1 MQAPDLHLT
10 TEDIEPERVLDYL
23 VRTPTDADLLGH
35 LKSRMPVLL
44 RGSRGSG
51 KSLLLRS
58 AQQEMLGRLSVE
70 KVLPVYTSFMNTPL
84 IKVNGP
90 EQFLPWM
97 IVTIANSIVRAAQDQ
112 GLSIPATAALNAI
125 GARPRQG
132 GRRSRLEEIQN
143 MLENAWRKPKSAR
156 HGIKVPD
163 AAVLVEAVRD
173 LCKNTRLKR
182 IALLIDEAVQV
193 FVPDQQRQFFT
204 LMRDLRSPHMT
215 VKAAIYPG
223 VTSFGYTFQSGHDAT
238 IVSVDRDV
246 TEKNYVHSMREIIV
260 RQDESLAKKLSVHG
274 DLLDML
280 ALAATGNPRMF
291 LTTLSAAAPLSR
303 QSCEGVL
310 KKSYREDIWQKH
322 NGLADRYPG
331 HQPMID
337 WGAAFMQEHVF
348 PALRQRIYRD
358 QSGKLRDIW
367 IHRDAPQSVQ
377 EAMQLLCYSGVL
389 QETSKI
395 IRHGAVGTRYVVNLG
410 CQFVQARDILSY
422 AKLVRDDL
430 GGRDIIE
437 FGRDHDAYQS
447 LQLRLDDSAR
457 RGNIVLDARLRSSS
471 SELGLSKFQR
481 SVVENLKLRT
491 VGDVLQA
498 EESTFKKAKGVADVR
513 ARQIHNAAQAAVM
526 EYLSG

>member
-1 MQAPDLHLT
+1 MQVPDLHLT

-23 VRTPTDADLLGH
+23 VRTPTDAELLSH
-35 LKSRMPVLL
+35 LKSRRPILL

-58 AQQEMLGRLSVE
+58 AQQEMLNRLPVE
-70 KVLPVYTSFMNTPL
+70 KVLPVYATFMNTPL
-84 IKVNGP
+84 IKVSGP

-97 IVTIANSIVRAAQDQ
+97 IVTLANGIVRAAQDE

-125 GARPRQG
+125 GADLHPP
-132 GRRSRLEEIQN
+132 GRRSRLEGIQT
-143 MLENAWRKPKSAR
+143 MFENAWRKPKGVR
-156 HGIKVPD
+156 GDIEVPD

-173 LCKNTRLKR
+173 LCKDTGLKR
-182 IALLIDEAVQV
+182 ITLLIDEAVQV
-193 FVPDQQRQFFT
+193 FVPDQQRQFFN
-204 LMRDLRSPHMT
+204 LMRDLRSPHLT

-223 VTSFGYTFQSGHDAT
+223 VTSFGYAFQPGHDAA

-246 TEKNYVHSMREIIV
+246 MEKNYVHSMREIIV

-274 DLLDML
+274 DLLDIL

-291 LTTLSAAAPLSR
+291 LTTLSAATPLS
-303 QSCEGVL
+303 QKSCERVL
-310 KKSYREDIWQKH
+310 KKYYREDIWQKH
-322 NGLADRYPG
+322 NDLAGRYPG
-331 HQPMID
+331 HQSMID
-337 WGAAFMQEHVF
+337 WGSAFMQEHVF
-348 PALRQRIYRD
+348 PALQQRHYRG
-358 QSGKLRDIW
+358 QSGRLRDIW
-367 IHRDAPQSVQ
+367 IHRDAPQPVQ
-377 EAMQLLCYSGVL
+377 EAMQFLSYSGVL
-389 QETSKI
+389 QETSKV

-410 CQFVQARDILSY
+410 CQFVQAPEILNY
-422 AKLVRDDL
+422 AQLVRDDL

-437 FGRDHDAYQS
+437 FGRNHDAYQS
-447 LQLRLDDSAR
+447 LQLRLDDSVR
-457 RGNIVLDARLRSSS
+457 QGNIVLDARLRSSS
-471 SELGLSKFQR
+471 SELVLSKFQR
-481 SVVENLKLRT
+481 SVIKSLKLHT